1 MAATRHVS
9 DKPLPATPAHK
20 PTSKTL
26 TIESSNHLR
35 QFLSHTLEEE
45 TGYRDADKDAWV
57 TDIEDALN
65 NVARAVNEGMWLSGI
80 RRTRAARREREERA
94 AAEDT
99 KREQEHVAKEK
110 ETEARNRAKHRPSSA
125 ADTAK
130 QIKEADAVAAE
141 AKTEAPRSL
150 KPPSEDAN
158 RNLRALQQL
167 RNLANRRPPS
177 SSGDPDLER
186 ARHFLLTV
194 AGPDLPTPRPFASV
208 TAGDSTVPRCTFSP
222 GVYSL
227 PPPDLFGEDPD
238 DNNEAV
244 INSALYGFKEWD
256 VNFPKTHD
264 KIELIGGTFKLNRV
278 RSVDEHASLVRVLRV
293 SVYFLLSLLLEQ
305 YFLSNSSIELHYPEP
320 SPTPISPPP
329 PPIAHRN
336 SSSEVHIEARQRK
349 RDLFRQ
355 GLWSLLHRRLPRAV
369 TINSSEPRDASLDLS
384 HREQDTP
391 TRTSIDTPLG
401 PTQPRQRRF
410 SIFGESHTPPP
421 PPEPS
426 QTSHDKPYQTALQ
439 RVEEAKALLSTSPGL
454 VISPPKLLMRL
465 AELEKANPT
474 RRLTGDER
482 SGLTS
487 ILGWEGKKAALRG
500 SMTGTVGFLRQQQL
514 SLLYSEYVYDPDLAS
529 QSSANGSPIKFVDAE
544 LKPHTHSGARVRWVT
559 YMYYG
564 DCDQSLGDTIT
575 SMCSRAE
582 EPCSQPA
589 CKALQGRH
597 MRSWTHGGIC
607 VTAKTEP
614 QVPFASP
621 DVRSREMEMWQS
633 CKVCQESTA
642 RCNMSDGTYLFSFAK
657 FLELLLYSP
666 TMCTLSHT
674 LCTHTS
680 PSPDSSSLPASR
692 FNIIR
697 HFSHKSHR
705 VSFTISPI
713 DDVFDLLM
721 PRLQFTKGG
730 WVERSPQATAPN
742 PAADDADKK
751 ELRQEIKYW
760 WQAVAE
766 HLDKVEAEFT
776 GGDASYRKSLPRLPS
791 SDDAWEN
798 PSEERLTPKGLP
810 ASLPPTPT
818 HSAQPSLSSLATITP
833 THPGSDPSSDAT
845 VPSDDPIAMESP
857 IHLLMNMRFA
867 FHRAEQALYSQLRE
881 TPNAVLNNT
890 RREFH
895 SAAHG
900 ASRRLAAWET
910 KHMSKDARQ
919 RLAADREAIQKP
931 QWWHSGYHAVPGGN
945 VIVQEEDWGSIIAFT
960 LSSLD
965 YQRELAYMSN
975 PRAAQTT
982 PAPPPSRSAGSR
994 QTTVTTL
1001 GRSSAS
1007 ASTSSFKFFGSSHKP
1022 DPDRED
1028 SVWHEPEACSAVVS
1042 RKEHPRDPTALLSL
1056 REVLRHK
1063 VPVDGGVGTPSS
1075 VFPSVSRMA
1084 NNGAPPLAWAKP
1096 AVEVNVAAVDGQVTG
1111 MPEAVVTA
1119 GRILHELDAASVVS
1133 SKTSNSS
1140 FVETN
1145 VHRGKTSSVLS
1156 HHTLRGDGTGTVG
1169 PTHQGIHSPTPLRAT
1184 TEGGVHALVD
1194 SRSRTSTASTTQD
1207 ATEASTHDN
1216 SAFSWTSSLTNAMRY
1231 MLKAEFPA
1239 QPSPMPKNHHGL
1251 LSTDPLTIDE
1261 RPHIKYD
1268 WTIGKRLKFSCTVYY
1283 AKQFDALRRRC
1294 GVEEVFTKSMAK
1306 CENWKAEG
1314 GKSRS
1319 NFWQTSDSRFIVK
1332 TLVNAWNVAD
1342 LQVLIDLAPSY
1353 FLHME
1358 TTASRASILA
1368 KLLGF
1373 YTVEV
1378 RNLEAGTVQAKA
1390 DLLVMENLF
1399 YGQKPTRTFDLK
1411 GIQGRK
1417 VKANSSSSMS
1427 KTLFDSEWIEGQQRA
1442 LTLVNPVSKVILQEA
1457 VRADCD
1463 FLSNSNIMD
1472 YSLLLG
1478 VYGERKQIHCGLV
1491 DTIGSY
1497 TFAKTLEYKAK
1508 GLSGK
1513 DGKDITVIPP
1523 HEYKERFVSALD
1535 GYFMACPGTWD
1546 NALTITGLIDRFVSD
1561 KWTKPPDEKK
1571 LIHDPALLPSVL

>member
-9 DKPLPATPAHK
+9 DKPLPITPAHK
-20 PTSKTL
+20 PSSQTL

-35 QFLSHTLEEE
+35 QFLSHILEEE

-57 TDIEDALN
+57 TGIADALN
-65 NVARAVNEGMWLSGI
+65 NVVRAANEGMWLAGI
-80 RRTRAARREREERA
+80 RRTRTARREREERV

-99 KREQEHVAKEK
+99 KREQEHAVKEK
-110 ETEARNRAKHRPSSA
+110 ETEARNRAKHRPSSVP
-125 ADTAK
+125 DTAR
-130 QIKEADAVAAE
+130 QTKEVDAVAAE
-141 AKTEAPRSL
+141 AKTEVPRAL

-177 SSGDPDLER
+177 SSGDPER
-186 ARHFLLTV
+186 ARHLLLTV
-194 AGPDLPTPRPFASV
+194 AGPDLPTPRPFSSV
-208 TAGDSTVPRCTFSP
+208 TAGDSTAPRCTFSP

-244 INSALYGFKEWD
+244 ISSALYGLKEWD
-256 VNFPKTHD
+256 VNFPETHD

-278 RSVDEHASLVRVLRV
+278 RSADEHASLVRVLRI

-305 YFLSNSSIELHYPEP
+305 YFLSNSSIKLHYPEP
-320 SPTPISPPP
+320 PPAPVSPPP
-329 PPIAHRN
+329 PPIVHRN
-336 SSSEVHIEARQRK
+336 TSSEVQIEVRQRK
-349 RDLFRQ
+349 RDILRH
-355 GLWSLLHRRLPRAV
+355 GLWSLLHRRLPHAV
-369 TINSSEPRDASLDLS
+369 TINSSGPRDAALDLS
-384 HREQDTP
+384 LREQDPP
-391 TRTSIDTPLG
+391 TRASLDTSLG

-410 SIFGESHTPPP
+410 SIFGESHTSLP

-426 QTSHDKPYQTALQ
+426 QTPHDRPYQTALQ

-454 VISPPKLLMRL
+454 VISPPQLLVRL

-514 SLLYSEYVYDPDLAS
+514 SLLYSEYVYDPDRTS
-529 QSSANGSPIKFVDAE
+529 RSSADGSSIKFVDAE

-564 DCDQSLGDTIT
+564 VGDCDQCLGDVIT
-575 SMCSRAE
+575 STCSRAE
-582 EPCSQPA
+582 EPCPQPA
-589 CKALQGRH
+589 CKVLQGRH
-597 MRSWTHGGIC
+597 ERRWTHGGIC

-621 DVRSREMEMWQS
+621 DVRSQEIEMWQS
-633 CKVCQESTA
+633 CRICQESTA

-666 TMCTLSHT
+666 TICTLSHT

-680 PSPDSSSLPASR
+680 PSSTSSSLPASR

-705 VSFTISPI
+705 VSFTLSPI

-721 PRLQFTKGG
+721 PKLQFTKGG
-730 WVERSPQATAPN
+730 WVEKNPQATAPN
-742 PAADDADKK
+742 PAPDDPDKK

-776 GGDASYRKSLPRLPS
+776 GGGPSYRKSLPRLPS
-791 SDDAWEN
+791 TDDAWET

-810 ASLPPTPT
+810 VSLPPTPT

-833 THPGSDPSSDAT
+833 TRPGSYPSSDAP

-867 FHRAEQALYSQLRE
+867 FHRAEQALYLQLRD
-881 TPNAVLNNT
+881 TPNAILNNT

-895 SAAHG
+895 STAHG
-900 ASRRLAAWET
+900 ASRRLAAWEV

-965 YQRELAYMSN
+965 YQRELASMSN
-975 PRAAQTT
+975 SRAAQTS
-982 PAPPPSRSAGSR
+982 PAPPPSRSTGSR
-994 QTTVTTL
+994 QTTVSTL

-1007 ASTSSFKFFGSSHKP
+1007 ASTSSFKFFGSSQKP

-1028 SVWHEPEACSAVVS
+1028 CVWHEPEACSAVVT

-1056 REVLRHK
+1056 RDVLRHK
-1063 VPVDGGVGTPSS
+1063 VPADGGAGTTSS
-1075 VFPSVSRMA
+1075 VFPSVSRMV

-1119 GRILHELDAASVVS
+1119 GRILHELDAASVAS
-1133 SKTSNSS
+1133 SKTNNSA

-1145 VHRGKTSSVLS
+1145 VHRGKTSSVL
-1156 HHTLRGDGTGTVG
+1156 GDITGMVG
-1169 PTHQGIHSPTPLRAT
+1169 PAHQDIHSPTPLRAT
-1184 TEGGVHALVD
+1184 TGGVHALVD

-1207 ATEASTHDN
+1207 ATEASAHDN
-1216 SAFSWTSSLTNAMRY
+1216 PAFSWTSSLTNAMRY
-1231 MLKAEFPA
+1231 MLKAEFPV
-1239 QPSPMPKNHHGL
+1239 QPSSPVAKNHHGL

-1358 TTASRASILA
+1358 STASRASILA

-1373 YTVEV
+1373 YTVEI

-1427 KTLFDSEWIEGQQRA
+1427 KTLFDSEWIEGARQQRA

-1535 GYFMACPGTWD
+1535 GYFMACP
-1546 NALTITGLIDRFVSD
+1546 D

>member
-9 DKPLPATPAHK
+9 DKPLPITPAHK
-20 PTSKTL
+20 PSSKTL

-35 QFLSHTLEEE
+35 HFLSHILEEE

-57 TDIEDALN
+57 TSIGDALN
-65 NVARAVNEGMWLSGI
+65 NVARAANEGMWLAGI
-80 RRTRAARREREERA
+80 RRTRTARREREERV

-99 KREQEHVAKEK
+99 KREQEHAAKEK

-125 ADTAK
+125 ADTAR
-130 QIKEADAVAAE
+130 QTKETDAVAAE
-141 AKTEAPRSL
+141 AKTEVPRAL

-177 SSGDPDLER
+177 SSGDPER
-186 ARHFLLTV
+186 TRHLLLTV
-194 AGPDLPTPRPFASV
+194 TGPDLPTPRPFSSV
-208 TAGDSTVPRCTFSP
+208 TAGDSTAPRCTFSP

-244 INSALYGFKEWD
+244 ISSALYGFKEWD
-256 VNFPKTHD
+256 VNFPETHD

-278 RSVDEHASLVRVLRV
+278 RSADEHASLVRVLKV

-320 SPTPISPPP
+320 PPTPIPPPP
-329 PPIAHRN
+329 PPIPHRN
-336 SSSEVHIEARQRK
+336 SSSEVQIEARQRK
-349 RDLFRQ
+349 RDIFRH
-355 GLWSLLHRRLPRAV
+355 GLWSLLHRRLPHAV
-369 TINSSEPRDASLDLS
+369 TISSSELRNASQDHSLSEQGTSARASL
-384 HREQDTP
+384 
-391 TRTSIDTPLG
+391 DTPLG

-426 QTSHDKPYQTALQ
+426 QTPHDRPYQTALQ
-439 RVEEAKALLSTSPGL
+439 RVEQGKALLSTSPGL
-454 VISPPKLLMRL
+454 VISPPQLLVRL

-500 SMTGTVGFLRQQQL
+500 SMTGTAGFLRQQQL
-514 SLLYSEYVYDPDLAS
+514 SLLYSEYVYDPDRAS
-529 QSSANGSPIKFVDAE
+529 QASMDGSQIKFVDAE
-544 LKPHTHSGARVRWVT
+544 LKPHMHSGARVRWVT

-564 DCDQSLGDTIT
+564 GGDCDQCLGDVIT
-575 SMCSRAE
+575 STCSRAE
-582 EPCSQPA
+582 EPCPQPA
-589 CKALQGRH
+589 CKVLQGRH
-597 MRSWTHGGIC
+597 ERRWTHGGIC

-621 DVRSREMEMWQS
+621 DVRSQEIEMWQS
-633 CKVCQESTA
+633 CRICQESTA

-666 TMCTLSHT
+666 TICTPLHT

-680 PSPDSSSLPASR
+680 PSSTSSSLPASR

-705 VSFTISPI
+705 VSFTLSPI

-721 PRLQFTKGG
+721 PKLQFTKGG
-730 WVERSPQATAPN
+730 WVEKSPQATAPN
-742 PAADDADKK
+742 PAPDDPDKK

-776 GGDASYRKSLPRLPS
+776 GGDPSYRKSLPRLPS
-791 SDDAWEN
+791 TDDAWET

-810 ASLPPTPT
+810 VSLPPTPT

-833 THPGSDPSSDAT
+833 TRPGSDPSSDAA

-867 FHRAEQALYSQLRE
+867 FHRAEQALYLQLRD
-881 TPNAVLNNT
+881 TPNATLNNT

-895 SAAHG
+895 STAHG
-900 ASRRLAAWET
+900 ASRRLAAWEA
-910 KHMSKDARQ
+910 KHMSKEARQ

-965 YQRELAYMSN
+965 YQRELASMSN
-975 PRAAQTT
+975 PRAAQTS
-982 PAPPPSRSAGSR
+982 PAPPLSRSAGSR

-1028 SVWHEPEACSAVVS
+1028 SVWHEPETCSAVVT

-1056 REVLRHK
+1056 RDVLRHK
-1063 VPVDGGVGTPSS
+1063 VPADGGAGTTSS
-1075 VFPSVSRMA
+1075 VFPSVSRMV

-1119 GRILHELDAASVVS
+1119 GRILHELDAASVAS
-1133 SKTSNSS
+1133 SKTSNSA

-1145 VHRGKTSSVLS
+1145 VHRGKTSSMLADS
-1156 HHTLRGDGTGTVG
+1156 TGTVG
-1169 PTHQGIHSPTPLRAT
+1169 PAHQDIHAPTPLRAT

-1231 MLKAEFPA
+1231 MLKAEFPV
-1239 QPSPMPKNHHGL
+1239 QPSPVAKNHHGL

-1358 TTASRASILA
+1358 STASRASILA

-1427 KTLFDSEWIEGQQRA
+1427 KTLFDSEWIEGACQQRA

-1535 GYFMACPGTWD
+1535 GYFMACP
-1546 NALTITGLIDRFVSD
+1546 D

-1571 LIHDPALLPSVL
+1571 LIQDPALLPSVL

>member
-9 DKPLPATPAHK
+9 DKPLPITPAHK
-20 PTSKTL
+20 PSSKAL

-35 QFLSHTLEEE
+35 QFLSHILEEE

-57 TDIEDALN
+57 TSIGDALN
-65 NVARAVNEGMWLSGI
+65 NVARAANEGMWLAGI
-80 RRTRAARREREERA
+80 RRTRTARREREDRV

-99 KREQEHVAKEK
+99 KREQEHAAKEK

-125 ADTAK
+125 ADTAR
-130 QIKEADAVAAE
+130 QTKEADAVAAE
-141 AKTEAPRSL
+141 AKTEVPRAL

-167 RNLANRRPPS
+167 RNLANRRPSS
-177 SSGDPDLER
+177 SSGDPER
-186 ARHFLLTV
+186 ARHLLLTV
-194 AGPDLPTPRPFASV
+194 AGPDLPTLRPFSSV
-208 TAGDSTVPRCTFSP
+208 TAGDSTAPRCTFSP

-244 INSALYGFKEWD
+244 ISSALYGLKEWD
-256 VNFPKTHD
+256 VNFPETHD

-278 RSVDEHASLVRVLRV
+278 RSADEHASLVRVLRI

-305 YFLSNSSIELHYPEP
+305 YFLSNSSIDLHYPEP
-320 SPTPISPPP
+320 PPTPISPHPP
-329 PPIAHRN
+329 SIIHRN
-336 SSSEVHIEARQRK
+336 TSSEVQIEARQRK
-349 RDLFRQ
+349 RDLFRH

-384 HREQDTP
+384 PREQDTP
-391 TRTSIDTPLG
+391 ARASLDASLG

-410 SIFGESHTPPP
+410 SIFGESHTSPP

-426 QTSHDKPYQTALQ
+426 QTPHDRPYQTALQ
-439 RVEEAKALLSTSPGL
+439 RVEGPKPFYPPLLALSSPHPN
-454 VISPPKLLMRL
+454 S
-465 AELEKANPT
+465 
-474 RRLTGDER
+474 

-500 SMTGTVGFLRQQQL
+500 SMTGTTGFLRQQQL
-514 SLLYSEYVYDPDLAS
+514 SLLYSEYVYDPDRAS
-529 QSSANGSPIKFVDAE
+529 RSSADGSPIKFVDAE

-564 DCDQSLGDTIT
+564 GVGLKSHVRNRLAKFFRGGT
-575 SMCSRAE
+575 SDDGPTAE
-582 EPCSQPA
+582 
-589 CKALQGRH
+589 
-597 MRSWTHGGIC
+597 I
-607 VTAKTEP
+607 
-614 QVPFASP
+614 
-621 DVRSREMEMWQS
+621 EMWQS
-633 CKVCQESTA
+633 CRICQESTA

-666 TMCTLSHT
+666 TICTLSHT

-680 PSPDSSSLPASR
+680 PSSTSSSLPASR

-705 VSFTISPI
+705 VSITLSPI

-721 PRLQFTKGG
+721 PKLQFTKGG
-730 WVERSPQATAPN
+730 WVEKNPQATAPN
-742 PAADDADKK
+742 PAPDDPDKK

-766 HLDKVEAEFT
+766 HLDKVEVEFT

-791 SDDAWEN
+791 TDDAWET

-810 ASLPPTPT
+810 VSLPPTPS
-818 HSAQPSLSSLATITP
+818 HSAQPSISSLATITP
-833 THPGSDPSSDAT
+833 TRP
-845 VPSDDPIAMESP
+845 VAMESP

-867 FHRAEQALYSQLRE
+867 FHRAEQALYLQLRD
-881 TPNAVLNNT
+881 TPNATLNNT

-900 ASRRLAAWET
+900 ASRRLAAWEA

-965 YQRELAYMSN
+965 YQRELASMSN
-975 PRAAQTT
+975 PRAAQTS

-1007 ASTSSFKFFGSSHKP
+1007 ASTSSFKFFGSSQKP

-1028 SVWHEPEACSAVVS
+1028 SVWHEPEACSAVVT

-1063 VPVDGGVGTPSS
+1063 VPADGGAGTTSS
-1075 VFPSVSRMA
+1075 VFPSVSRMV

-1096 AVEVNVAAVDGQVTG
+1096 AVEVNVAAVDGLVTG

-1119 GRILHELDAASVVS
+1119 GRILHELDAASVAS
-1133 SKTSNSS
+1133 SKTNNSA

-1145 VHRGKTSSVLS
+1145 VHRGKTSSLLS
-1156 HHTLRGDGTGTVG
+1156 QPALGGDSTGTVG
-1169 PTHQGIHSPTPLRAT
+1169 PAHQDIHSPTPLRAT
-1184 TEGGVHALVD
+1184 TTGGVHALVD

-1207 ATEASTHDN
+1207 ATEASAQDN

-1231 MLKAEFPA
+1231 MLKAEFPV
-1239 QPSPMPKNHHGL
+1239 QPSPVAKNHHGL

-1358 TTASRASILA
+1358 STASRASILA

-1427 KTLFDSEWIEGQQRA
+1427 KTLFDSEWIEGACYLSLLLSWQFINETYDVGQQRA

-1472 YSLLLG
+1472 YSYEYLYHSPLWFLTRISRLLLG

-1508 GLSGK
+1508 GLSRK

-1535 GYFMACPGTWD
+1535 GYFMACP
-1546 NALTITGLIDRFVSD
+1546 D